1 MDARPDQIVAQARE
15 RFALQDYY
23 GCIHLLEEMVGRGEG
38 FADAHHLLGLSYHLS
53 GQADR
58 ALASF
63 DRALAL
69 NPRYL
74 EAHLHRGLVLNDM
87 GRPEEAQRAFATAR
101 QNAGAERDGIPA
113 HHASKL
119 ANHHAELGD
128 AYLEAGALPRAIEQ
142 YQAALRLGP
151 AFHDLR
157 FRLARLLLD
166 AGRSLEAKEELER
179 VLADRPGFAE
189 ARAALGLAHF
199 LSGDPGMARSIWTAL
214 HAERPDDPR
223 PRAYLAML
231 ERGDVG

>member
-1 MDARPDQIVAQARE
+1 MDTRPDQVMAQAKE

-23 GCIHLLEEMVGRGEG
+23 GCIHLVEDLVGRGEG

-53 GQADR
+53 NQAER
-58 ALASF
+58 ALAAF

-74 EAHLHRGLVLNDM
+74 EAHLHRGLVLNDL

-101 QNAGAERDGIPA
+101 QHAGADRDGIPA
-113 HHASKL
+113 HHAAQL
-119 ANHHAELGD
+119 ANHHAQLGD
-128 AYLEAGALPRAIEQ
+128 AYLEAGSLPRAIEQ

-151 AFHDLR
+151 GFHDLR

-166 AGRSLEAKEELER
+166 AGRSLEAREELER
-179 VLADRPGFAE
+179 VLADRPAFAE

-199 LSGDPGMARSIWTAL
+199 LSGDAAAARSVWVAL
-214 HAERPDDPR
+214 RQERPDDPR

-231 ERGDVG
+231 ERGDVA